1 MDANV
6 KALAKK
12 RASLFRVF
20 GNARRVLILWA
31 LGEEEVSV
39 SEIASMIDAS
49 LQSTSQHLRIM
60 KNKGIVTSRREGQT
74 VYYRINDL
82 ELVDQCEILLQ
93 KPES

>member
-1 MDANV
+1 MDAKA

-31 LGEEEVSV
+31 LGDQEVSV
-39 SEIASMIDAS
+39 SELASTIDAS

-60 KNKGIVTSRREGQT
+60 KNKGIVASRREGQT
-74 VYYRINDL
+74 IYYRITDPG
-82 ELVDQCEILLQ
+82 LVDQCEILLQ